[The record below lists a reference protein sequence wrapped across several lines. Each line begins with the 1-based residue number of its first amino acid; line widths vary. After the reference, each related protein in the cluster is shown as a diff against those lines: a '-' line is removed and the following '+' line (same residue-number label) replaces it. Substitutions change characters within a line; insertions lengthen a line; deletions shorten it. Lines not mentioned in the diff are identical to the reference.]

1 MQHASLC
8 RVQKYK
14 TFQDYRQNSA
24 MTRTMLI
31 SIKPI
36 CTVQDFT
43 ISHYTEVTCF
53 RLHHRYTEASILAG
67 KANGRALRD
76 RRDRGPIKKTGKN
89 EKMREYQPASHLLV
103 RYGDIGEGKYHW
115 AGPCIA
121 LNTVVSSRNAISLPL
136 VPHLFINM
144 FINLFINVWNIKHTS
159 SRASKKKKKL
169 NRGKGKQSLTTSSQ
183 AA

>member
-89 EKMREYQPASHLLV
+89 EKMREYQPASQVWGHWGRQVSLSGSLYCFEHSRLFQECHFSSARAALV
-103 RYGDIGEGKYHW
+103 H
-115 AGPCIA
+115 
-121 LNTVVSSRNAISLPL
+121 
-136 VPHLFINM
+136 
-144 FINLFINVWNIKHTS
+144 KHVH
-159 SRASKKKKKL
+159 
-169 NRGKGKQSLTTSSQ
+169 
-183 AA
+183 

>member
-1 MQHASLC
+1 
-8 RVQKYK
+8 
-14 TFQDYRQNSA
+14 

-121 LNTVVSSRNAISLPL
+121 LNTVVSSWNAISLPL

-144 FINLFINVWNIKHTS
+144 CIHLFINVWNIKHAS
-159 SRASKKKKKL
+159 IRASKKKIGE
-169 NRGKGKQSLTTSSQ
+169 RGNNLSPQVHRQLRIITASFTKSAIGKHC
-183 AA
+183 